1 MEKQSKIIE
10 LLIKQILEKIG
21 IAGRVDI
28 LKSEEYPQFI
38 IRTQEAGLLIG
49 ENGQH
54 LIAFKHLLKKIA
66 DNEFRKNNV
75 EKIPFL
81 LDVNNYQA
89 KKIEELRNLARM
101 SAQRVRYFKKE
112 VEMRPMTSYERR
124 IIHSTLAEYLD
135 IETKSSGEDPNR
147 KVIIKLYSTEKNN
160 SEF

>member
-1 MEKQSKIIE
+1 MFFFFFFSCFFNDTATTEIYTLSLHDALPI
-10 LLIKQILEKIG
+10 
-21 IAGRVDI
+21 
-28 LKSEEYPQFI
+28 Y
-38 IRTQEAGLLIG
+38 
-49 ENGQH
+49 
-54 LIAFKHLLKKIA
+54 
-66 DNEFRKNNV
+66 V